1 MKKDNSLPSM
11 EYDKK
16 KQQQRIDKKIDNQ
29 ENEKHLEEIN
39 VQSDDTDNELDDL
52 DELSKNYDF
61 SIIDN
66 DLLEKHACIK
76 LP

>member
-1 MKKDNSLPSM
+1 MKK
-11 EYDKK
+11 KK
-16 KQQQRIDKKIDNQ
+16 ENQ
-29 ENEKHLEEIN
+29 ENEKHIEEIN
-39 VQSDDTDNELDDL
+39 VQPDETEDKL

-61 SIIDN
+61 SIIDD